1 MEIFNA
7 LDEKMKELNM
17 PPTIADNTTTAAGGS
32 RDRGAANDG
41 ASGGSTG
48 KTSTTTAD
56 DVSSGW
62 DAANGAAGE
71 DSVDK
76 TSTTINEKIKK

>member
-1 MEIFNA
+1 
-7 LDEKMKELNM
+7 M
-17 PPTIADNTTTAAGGS
+17 PPTIADNKTTAAGGS
-32 RDRGAANDG
+32 CGRGAANDG

-48 KTSTTTAD
+48 KTGTTTAD

-76 TSTTINEKIKK
+76 TSTTINEKIKN